1 MLYHLSHQGS
11 SQLSGGV
18 NNNLLQE
25 GLYHTQVYCI
35 QSPCPCSSPLLTIPP
50 QETLKHCS
58 VSVSVGSRVLVHTR
72 YVWALWAS
80 LVGMGFDSKCHFTS
94 PTILLGLKR
103 LEISSEK
110 IRDSKGIFNAKMGS
124 IDKNGMHLTEAKNI
138 KKRWQEYTEELYKK
152 DLHYPDND
160 GVITHLQPYI
170 LECEVKWALGSITT
184 SKASGSDGIPVEL
197 FQILKDDAGKVLH
210 SICQQI
216 WKTQQWPQ
224 DWKRSVFIP
233 IPKKG
238 NAKECSDYHTDVLIS
253 HASKGILKILQARLQ
268 QYVNH
273 ELPDVQAGFRNGR
286 GTRDQ
291 IANIRWIIKRAR
303 EFQKNI
309 YFCFIDYA
317 KAFDCVDHNK
327 PENSSRGG
335 NTRPPDL
342 HPVKSVCRSR
352 SNS

>member
-1 MLYHLSHQGS
+1 MNAEFQRIARREKKDFLSDQCKEIKE
-11 SQLSGGV
+11 
-18 NNNLLQE
+18 NNRM
-25 GLYHTQVYCI
+25 G
-35 QSPCPCSSPLLTIPP
+35 
-50 QETLKHCS
+50 K
-58 VSVSVGSRVLVHTR
+58 TR
-72 YVWALWAS
+72 DL
-80 LVGMGFDSKCHFTS
+80 FK
-94 PTILLGLKR
+94 
-103 LEISSEK
+103 K
-110 IRDSKGIFNAKMGS
+110 IRYIKGAFNANKGLIKDRSVMA
-124 IDKNGMHLTEAKNI
+124 LTETEDI

-152 DLHYPDND
+152 DLHDPGNDD
-160 GVITHLQPYI
+160 GVITHLESDI
-170 LECEVKWALGSITT
+170 LECEVKWALESITMN
-184 SKASGSDGIPVEL
+184 KASGSDGIPFEL
-197 FQILKDDAGKVLH
+197 FHILKDDGVKVLH

-216 WKTQQWPQ
+216 WKTREWTQ

-238 NAKECSDYHTDVLIS
+238 NAKECSKYHTVVLIS
-253 HASKGILKILQARLQ
+253 HASKVMLKILQARLQ

-273 ELPDVQAGFRNGR
+273 ALPDVQADFSKGR

-291 IANIRWIIKRAR
+291 IANILWIIEKAT

-327 PENSSRGG
+327 LENSSRDG

-342 HPVKSVCRSR
+342 PPEKPVCRSG